1 MRFRI
6 LSSTLIH
13 KVSLLLATALLP
25 ATAALTQ
32 GAGSWHTN
40 GNQILDSNNARVR
53 MAGINWYGFE
63 TTDGV
68 VHGLWAQDYH
78 AILNAIKSNGY
89 NTIRLPYSNQMV
101 ETPSVPPNIS
111 FANGGG
117 QINSDLKGLNSLEVM
132 DKIIT
137 EAGNDGLRVLLV
149 NHRSEAGNSAEA
161 NGLWYTS
168 AYPESAWIN
177 DWLTLVNRYASF
189 KDANGNP
196 IVIGVDLRNEPHLV
210 ANGSPSGS
218 CWTGDSA
225 TNGCP
230 VSNAAQNWPAA
241 AQRAGNAV
249 LAANPNLLIII
260 EGNDCYSGDCDWWG
274 GNLEGVQSNPVVLNV
289 PNRLVYSAHDYGPSL
304 FQQSWFNGTTSA
316 ASLDAVWDKFWR
328 YVSTSNTAPV
338 LVGEFG
344 TDNNSSDIQSSS
356 PGSQGQWYQ
365 TLVSF
370 LQSDSSLNW
379 TSWALNG
386 EDSYALLDN
395 QYDPTPVSSLKQ
407 SMLASIQFPLG
418 GGGSSCTAVPSV
430 PTAVSAS
437 ATSPSQINLSWTAS
451 APTAGCSISYSV
463 FRSTTSGFIPSSNNQ
478 VASGITSPSFVD
490 SGLAA
495 ATTYFYVVEANDPA
509 GASAGSNTATATTPQ
524 GSTNQCT
531 TPPPVPAGLT
541 ATATS
546 STQVDLTWPPVTPPA
561 NCAVTYNL
569 FRSTTSGFAPSSAN
583 QIASGLSGTSFS
595 DTGLAPSTT
604 FYYILEAT
612 DAAGA
617 LAPSNQ
623 AAATTPGAPSAS
635 TCHVVYSV
643 VNQWN
648 TGFQTAITVENTG
661 NVDITNWAIA
671 WTFPGNQQITG
682 LWNGSSVQSGASVTV
697 TNFNYNGTIPAHGS
711 YNGVGFT
718 ANFSGPNSSPTNFT
732 VNGSNCN

>member
-1 MRFRI
+1 MYFRV
-6 LSSTLIH
+6 LSSPLFRNTLLI
-13 KVSLLLATALLP
+13 VATVWC
-25 ATAALTQ
+25 AAYASAQ

-40 GNQILDSNNARVR
+40 GNQILDANNQRVR
-53 MAGINWYGFE
+53 IAGINWYGFE
-63 TTDGV
+63 TTDEV

-101 ETPSVPPNIS
+101 ETPVVPSNIS
-111 FANGGG
+111 FANGSGP
-117 QINSDLKGLNSLEVM
+117 INSDLKGLNSLAVM

-137 EAGNDGLRVLLV
+137 AAGNDGLRVLLV

-196 IVIGVDLRNEPHLV
+196 IVIGVDLRNEPHLN
-210 ANGSPSGS
+210 ANGSATGS

-225 TNGCP
+225 TNGCAA
-230 VSNAAQNWPAA
+230 SNAAQNWPAA

-249 LAANPNLLIII
+249 LAANPNLLIIV
-260 EGNDCYSGDCDWWG
+260 EGTDCYSGDCDWWG

-379 TSWALNG
+379 TNWALNG

-407 SMLASIQFPLG
+407 SMLASIQFSLG
-418 GGGSSCTAVPSV
+418 GGGSSCAVAPSA
-430 PTAVSAS
+430 PTALAAS
-437 ATSPSQINLSWTAS
+437 AASSSQINLSWAATATPS
-451 APTAGCSISYSV
+451 GCSIKYSV
-463 FRSTTSGFIPSSNNQ
+463 FRSTSS
-478 VASGITSPSFVD
+478 S
-490 SGLAA
+490 
-495 ATTYFYVVEANDPA
+495 
-509 GASAGSNTATATTPQ
+509 
-524 GSTNQCT
+524 
-531 TPPPVPAGLT
+531 
-541 ATATS
+541 
-546 STQVDLTWPPVTPPA
+546 
-561 NCAVTYNL
+561 
-569 FRSTTSGFAPSSAN
+569 FAPSSAN
-583 QIASGLSGTSFS
+583 QIASGIAATSFADSSLASATTYFYMVEGNDVAGASAGSNSASATTLQAGGNQCTALPPAPAGLTAAAASSTQINLTWPSVNPPSNCSVTYNVFRSTASGFTPSSSNQIASGLGATSLS
-595 DTGLAPSTT
+595 DTGLAPSST
-604 FYYILEAT
+604 FYYLVEAA

-617 LAPSNQ
+617 SAASNQ
-623 AAATTPGAPSAS
+623 AAATTPGAAGGSA
-635 TCHVVYSV
+635 CHVVYSV

-648 TGFQTAITVENTG
+648 TGFQA
-661 NVDITNWAIA
+661 A
-671 WTFPGNQQITG
+671 
-682 LWNGSSVQSGASVTV
+682 
-697 TNFNYNGTIPAHGS
+697 
-711 YNGVGFT
+711 
-718 ANFSGPNSSPTNFT
+718 
-732 VNGSNCN
+732 